1 MFPVLCEIGDI
12 AIRTYWVM
20 NAAGIILGF
29 AVLLYNLRGYQK
41 DSKRN
46 IFLFAVLIFVPFILG
61 ARYGY
66 AAEQFIR
73 RMPDIDPGL
82 FGPVS
87 LWWGLVLATLSA
99 FPAASVLKVNV
110 WETADLFSI
119 SIAVGGIFARLGCLF
134 NGCCIGMPV
143 SPGFPLAT
151 YFSFYSYAY
160 NIFGGI
166 PLHPVQLYE
175 SFAWLIIFILLFI
188 RKKYTIYRGEL
199 IIIMAFCYSFARFTI
214 EFFRY
219 HENPGPIS
227 IAQVFC
233 LIIAAVSL
241 PLWVFRKRFLSAYPA
256 KNGARI

>member
-1 MFPVLCEIGDI
+1 MFPVLGEIGDM

-20 NAAGIILGF
+20 NAAGIILGL
-29 AVLLYNLRGYQK
+29 AALLYNIRGYQK
-41 DSKRN
+41 N
-46 IFLFAVLIFVPFILG
+46 IQNSIFFFAALIFVPFALG

-66 AAEQFIR
+66 AAEQLIR
-73 RMPDIDPGL
+73 KMPDVTFGL

-119 SIAVGGIFARLGCLF
+119 SIAIGGIFARLGCLC

-143 SPGFPLAT
+143 SPEFPLAT

-160 NIFGGI
+160 TIFGGA

-175 SFAWLIIFILLFI
+175 SFAWLIIFILLVF
-188 RKKYTIYRGEL
+188 RKKHIVYRGEL
-199 IIIMAFCYSFARFTI
+199 IIIMSFCYSCARFTI

-219 HENPGPIS
+219 HENPGPLS
-227 IAQVFC
+227 IAQLFC
-233 LIIAAVSL
+233 LLIAALSFSL
-241 PLWVFRKRFLSAYPA
+241 WILRKRLLSAYTA
-256 KNGARI
+256 K